1 MNTVDSQRL
10 YYLDAV
16 RAFALLMG
24 VVFHASLS
32 FMPVFIGW
40 AVMDISTS
48 DWIDHLVLVSHS
60 FRMPL
65 FFLIAGFFTHMAIQ
79 KNGAKAFFKS
89 RLFRIGVPFIAG
101 WVVLYPLI
109 ASGWVIGAQ
118 SLRGDV
124 NITEGMRV
132 GLQSLLQPNNGF
144 FVGTHLWFL
153 YYLLLIT
160 AAVVCIRALF
170 KIDLIAKLDAQSNLY
185 RHLIARADKI
195 TTWLCASFSGLF
207 TLVSLTGLC
216 LWFMQGWGLDTPDK
230 SLVPHLPVFIV
241 YGGCF
246 LLGYCMHRQQGL
258 IEQFSGA
265 LPLKLVVCV
274 ISIGASVV
282 LAKYQLTPNNPS
294 ISTYKAL
301 FSFAYAVMMWSLIML
316 IIGTFRMVFRR
327 SNKVVSYLSDASYWL
342 YLIHLPIVIWLQ
354 VAFAELAMHWSL
366 KLGLICLITV
376 GLSLLLYDGLV
387 RSTVIGKLL
396 NGKLK
401 ARRILPQR

>member
-24 VVFHASLS
+24 VIFHASLS
-32 FMPVFIGW
+32 FVPVFIGW

-48 DWIDHLVLVSHS
+48 DWIDHFVLVSHS

-89 RLFRIGVPFIAG
+89 RLFRIGIPFIVG
-101 WVVLYPLI
+101 WIVLYPLI
-109 ASGWVIGAQ
+109 VSGWVIGAQ

-124 NITEGMRV
+124 KITEGLQI

-160 AAVVCIRALF
+160 AAVVCIRALLQ
-170 KIDLIAKLDAQSNLY
+170 IDFVAKFDSQSSFHS
-185 RHLIARADKI
+185 HLKARAEKI
-195 TTWLCASFSGLF
+195 TTWLCTSFFGLV
-207 TLVSLTGLC
+207 TLVSLTGIC
-216 LWFMQGWGLDTPDK
+216 LSFMQGWGLDTPDK

-246 LLGYCMHRQQGL
+246 VLGYFMHRKHGL

-265 LPLKLVVCV
+265 LTMKLVICV
-274 ISIGASVV
+274 VAIGASIV

-301 FSFAYAVMMWSLIML
+301 FSFAYAAMMWSLIML
-316 IIGTFRMVFRR
+316 IIGTFRKVFRR

-342 YLIHLPIVIWLQ
+342 YLIHLPIVVWLQ

-376 GLSLLLYDGLV
+376 GIALLLYDGLV
-387 RSTVIGKLL
+387 RATLLGKIL
-396 NGKLK
+396 NGKTK
-401 ARRILPQR
+401 PR